1 MSAQAGAAARDDDP
15 LRKVRDLES
24 AVHDL
29 ANMVGVVADRIE
41 DAFKKE
47 NKTDANTYYLAQ
59 DEVERTLF
67 CAYHAH
73 KMAEAFVDDLL
84 ATF

>member
-1 MSAQAGAAARDDDP
+1 MSAQAGAAARVYNP

-41 DAFKKE
+41 AAFKE

-59 DEVERTLF
+59 DEGGADGCSVHITRT
-67 CAYHAH
+67 
-73 KMAEAFVDDLL
+73 KWPRPS
-84 ATF
+84 

>member
-1 MSAQAGAAARDDDP
+1 
-15 LRKVRDLES
+15 
-24 AVHDL
+24 
-29 ANMVGVVADRIE
+29 MVGVVADRIE
-41 DAFKKE
+41 AAFKKE
-47 NKTDANTYYLAQ
+47 NKTDANTYYLTQ
-59 DEVERTLF
+59 DGVERTLF